1 MPLYDNVIRQVKE
14 EEENPGAA
22 LERAKDVGKSAL
34 KFVGIDPNSPTLIQD
49 VGMEFVEAAAHKSPY
64 TYVGSQIL
72 QNVPA
77 VKAGKEVLEKTYKT
91 ILDTAFSPL
100 KRAAQSWDDFT
111 YMIGG
116 GVGTGT
122 GVGPG
127 DIRPIKITKKLSP
140 DLPQP
145 PAPEPGWIQKAKDA
159 QYYRHQRVTPKG
171 NRLPIAPWEGTPE
184 IKPIRLNKGL
194 NVNVDKMRI
203 VTDLSDLPATQQL
216 TFRNEVRNFLN
227 QADKFAKKQ
236 LAYDPKNT
244 RPLDGFEYVNLDGIN
259 TGSRSLIDPLGRTWT
274 VRRPTKSKGWQFKNY
289 EDLDSY
295 RATRARYDLTS
306 SAEEALARRRADA
319 YRTEQNALLKARKEK
334 IKNKK
339 GDLTKA
345 ERIWMEANEFT
356 EFYGEHIRR
365 LSRENPYWRT
375 PGVMKST
382 MKSGDVANYKILSN
396 QIEKKFK
403 DQIETILY
411 GKISKKHYG
420 ARYGKT
426 GNELTLGMTNDL
438 TELTIEE
445 ILPNGRLKQLGR
457 IPLERA
463 YEEGVNY
470 KNILK
475 EILGEPP
482 PVIKYNYKPVGNKN
496 IPVIP
501 KSAAEIIEEA
511 FSRPGPFKYL
521 TKTGERHIEKI
532 KRMKG
537 GGTIK

>member
-1 MPLYDNVIRQVKE
+1 MPLYNNVIRQVKE

-22 LERAKDVGKSAL
+22 LERAKDIGKSAI
-34 KFVGIDPNSPTLIQD
+34 KFLGPDPDSPTFVQE
-49 VGMEFVEAAAHKSPY
+49 VGMEFLEAASHKSPY
-64 TYVGSQIL
+64 TYIGSQIL
-72 QNVPA
+72 QNIPA
-77 VKAGKEVLEKTYKT
+77 VKAGKEVLEKSYKT
-91 ILDTAFSPL
+91 ILDTAFSPI

-127 DIRPIKITKKLSP
+127 DIRPRKPAKRYA
-140 DLPQP
+140 QP
-145 PAPEPGWIQKAKDA
+145 PAPEPGWTKKAQDA
-159 QYYRHQRVTPKG
+159 QYPRYQRVTPKG
-171 NRLPIAPWEGTPE
+171 NRLPIAPWEGAPE
-184 IKPIRLNKGL
+184 IKPIQLNKGL

-244 RPLDGFEYVNLDGIN
+244 RPLDGFEYVNLDGVN
-259 TGSRSLIDPLGRTWT
+259 TGSRSLTDPLGRIWT
-274 VRRPTKSKGWQFKNY
+274 VRRPTKNKGWQFKNY
-289 EDLDSY
+289 QDLDTY
-295 RATRARYDLTS
+295 RAARTRYDITS
-306 SAEEALARRRADA
+306 SPEEALARRRADA
-319 YRTEQNALLKARKEK
+319 YRTEQNALLKAKKEK
-334 IKNKK
+334 IKNKGK
-339 GDLTKA
+339 DITKE
-345 ERIWMEANEFT
+345 ERAWLKANEFI
-356 EFYGEHIRR
+356 EFYGEHISR
-365 LSRENPYWRT
+365 LSRENPNWRR
-375 PGVMKST
+375 PEFMKGT

-457 IPLERA
+457 IPLSRA

-470 KNILK
+470 KDILK

-482 PVIKYNYKPVGNKN
+482 PVIKYNYKPVGNKS

-501 KSAAEIIEEA
+501 KSAAEILKEV
-511 FSRPGPFKYL
+511 FDTPRFP
-521 TKTGERHIEKI
+521 TKRDTIPKTYRGSSGLP
-532 KRMKG
+532 G
-537 GGTIK
+537 GG